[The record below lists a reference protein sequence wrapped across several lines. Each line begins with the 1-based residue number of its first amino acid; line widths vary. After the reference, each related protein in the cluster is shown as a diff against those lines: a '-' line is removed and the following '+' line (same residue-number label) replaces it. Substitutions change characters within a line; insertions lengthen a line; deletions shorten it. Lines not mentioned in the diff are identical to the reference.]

1 MEVIDKLTKEE
12 LANLITTEQESFY
25 RIAKTLLY
33 DDYDCGDAI
42 SSAIVKAFEG
52 LNSLRKPK
60 YAKTWFIRILIN
72 ECYAILNQQKRIT
85 AFDPDTMSENV
96 VSIVNNDYSELYEA
110 LEALSPKNRLVISL
124 YYMEGYSVKE
134 IASLTDTTEAS
145 VKNRLLRGR
154 KRLKDDLEEMEGA

>member
-1 MEVIDKLTKEE
+1 MTKEE
-12 LANLITTEQESFY
+12 LANLITNEQEAFY

-33 DDYDCGDAI
+33 DDYDCSDAI
-42 SSAIVKAFEG
+42 SSSIVKAFEG

-85 AFDPDTMSENV
+85 AFDPDTMPENV
-96 VSIVNNDYSELYEA
+96 VSIVNSDYSELYEA
-110 LEALSPKNRLVISL
+110 LEALSPKTRLVISL

-134 IASLTDTTEAS
+134 IARLTDTTEAS